1 MSSTNSRKKI
11 RLLILLGCLSTV
23 LVLFMLSRFIVFR
36 AETTEPDTRGA
47 VNTDPKVEPVFSSRL
62 EERGDVNGKSLDTL
76 RINDIWKT
84 CLVGEVPTDN
94 EGEFFSFFTD
104 LELSSECLALLSTHV
119 LSINPFTHHM
129 MRKKIVGRVQV
140 PNHGIEFS
148 LVILDNPMTYERL
161 FSDPDG
167 DFARIEDAL
176 TRNECLTTNENLAR
190 NDLKE
195 ICHADAFTNVA
206 ALIEF
211 CHDSFD
217 AIDYVKQAVDQY
229 HGVQTQQEMID
240 KTWKGFVE
248 RRWVAQQCRRINW
261 VVDLDL
267 SSDPR
272 QFELL
277 LAIGD
282 PERIDPDDNRVDL
295 DNLLR
300 KQGLYERRERDV
312 LYRTLLE
319 VGARLGDDAA
329 ALTDEGLY
337 KGRFSDLFASQ
348 SWRDLSS
355 VQNPSESRLQL
366 VVDFIVA
373 LEEDETDFDWEWLVT
388 HICAPQE
395 FRTITSAEIS
405 KPRSCRDVVNSLYN
419 NLESTSE
426 HQFEILKEF
435 ERVAIE
441 RDVYN

>member
-1 MSSTNSRKKI
+1 MSSTNLRKRSRI
-11 RLLILLGCLSTV
+11 LILLGCLSTV
-23 LVLFMLSRFIVFR
+23 LVLFMLSRFIGFQ
-36 AETTEPDTRGA
+36 AETTELETRIV
-47 VNTDPKVEPVFSSRL
+47 VNTDPKEEPVLISRL
-62 EERGDVNGKSLDTL
+62 EERDDLNNRNLETL
-76 RINDIWKT
+76 RIDDIWKT
-84 CLVGEVPTDN
+84 CLVGEVPMDN

-129 MRKKIVGRVQV
+129 MRKEIVGRVQV

-148 LVILDNPMTYERL
+148 LVKLDNPMTYERL

-167 DFARIEDAL
+167 DFARLEHAL

-190 NDLKE
+190 SELKE

-211 CHDSFD
+211 CHGSFD
-217 AIDYVKQAVDQY
+217 AIDYVKQAVEQY
-229 HGVQTQQEMID
+229 HGVQTEQEVID
-240 KTWKGFVE
+240 KTWKDFVE

-282 PERIDPDDNRVDL
+282 PERIDPDDNRVAL
-295 DNLLR
+295 DKLLR

-312 LYRTLLE
+312 LYRTLIE

-337 KGRFSDLFASQ
+337 NGRFTSLFASQ

-355 VQNPSESRLQL
+355 VQSPSESRLQL
-366 VVDFIVA
+366 VVDFIFA
-373 LEEDETDFDWEWLVT
+373 LEKDKTDFDWEWLVT

-395 FRTITSAEIS
+395 FWTITSAEFS

-426 HQFEILKEF
+426 RGLQILDEF

-441 RDVYN
+441 LDVYN